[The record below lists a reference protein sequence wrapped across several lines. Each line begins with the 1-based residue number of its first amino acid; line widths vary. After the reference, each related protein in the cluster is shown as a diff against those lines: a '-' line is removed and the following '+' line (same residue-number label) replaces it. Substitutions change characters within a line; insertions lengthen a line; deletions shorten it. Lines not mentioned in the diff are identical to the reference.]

1 MRRISHLE
9 KEKRQRGMILRG
21 LFSSKYLGAINFL
34 ESIQRFTLVFIEIPQ
49 VSDVINFRI
58 SKSAR
63 KLDWTPE
70 L

>member
-1 MRRISHLE
+1 MKRK
-9 KEKRQRGMILRG
+9 KEKGDLTPKGMVLGG
-21 LFSSKYLGAINFL
+21 LFPSKYLDAINFL

-49 VSDVINFRI
+49 VSDVINFWI